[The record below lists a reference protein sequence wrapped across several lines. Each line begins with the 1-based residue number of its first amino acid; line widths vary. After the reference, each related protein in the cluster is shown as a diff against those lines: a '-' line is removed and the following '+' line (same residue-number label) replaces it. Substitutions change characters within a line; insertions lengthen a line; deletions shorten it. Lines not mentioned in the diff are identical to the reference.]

1 MPSQLEGK
9 DRSRVISP
17 VLFMGVDGEPM
28 RFYLSPGPA
37 KLELQPTIKAG
48 GGMVCNAQEPR
59 AILLVDPSAVGS
71 LTEKT
76 AHWYVSAQYI
86 RDCVEKNEQLELEDY
101 RVKPN
106 TTHTHMKTRST
117 TTGRTYYNS
126 EEDTAIISYV
136 AKQKGSLKGNRLWQ
150 EMEKKHVTKH
160 SWQSMKYRYLNKL
173 MDRPAMVQDGG
184 SRNGESKMAENQET
198 RVGGSSPKKQMASS
212 SDDLTSSGLA
222 QPDDQQPDDQQP
234 DDQQPDDQQAHDQQ
248 ADDQQADDQQAD
260 DQQADDQQTEDLPME
275 AGSSESTNIESPTA
289 SSFPDQDV
297 TPCVTPKR
305 RSHRL
310 ILRDT
315 PPSDTEARTSLPCSS
330 PKAST
335 SAASSRLQ
343 PSSPPHQLTESNQ
356 SAGPTSTSDG
366 GANPVTQK
374 EVEKR
379 GKRKAKRK
387 LGFLEMATK
396 EFEDDSESDYAETS
410 DQPET
415 SDTQHPRETT
425 SKQPT
430 AMPHVAMETRT
441 AVETGSAPKPHL
453 FIFDSESQEEGCQ
466 PMDCDDAAVP
476 AGPAPISETA
486 EVVSL
491 NQAQLKEDMRRIR
504 ELMKQTNQDLVS
516 VTKALLKTSG
526 DFSAALALLV
536 NPTSARGPFWSRR
549 DDRLLLTSDPK
560 AHRQLQK
567 RYGEQ
572 GVAKRLVFLEGEL

>member
-9 DRSRVISP
+9 DRSHVISP
-17 VLFMGVDGEPM
+17 VLFMGVEGEPM

-48 GGMVCNAQEPR
+48 GGVVCNAQEPR

-86 RDCVEKNEQLELEDY
+86 RDCVEKNEQLELEGY

-117 TTGRTYYNS
+117 TT
-126 EEDTAIISYV
+126 EEDNAIISYV
-136 AKQKGSLKGNRLWQ
+136 AKHTGSLKGNRLWQ

-173 MDRPAMVQDGG
+173 MDRPATVQDGG

-222 QPDDQQPDDQQP
+222 Q
-234 DDQQPDDQQAHDQQ
+234 
-248 ADDQQADDQQAD
+248 
-260 DQQADDQQTEDLPME
+260 
-275 AGSSESTNIESPTA
+275 
-289 SSFPDQDV
+289 DV

-315 PPSDTEARTSLPCSS
+315 PPSDAEARTSLPCSS

-335 SAASSRLQ
+335 SAAASRLR

-379 GKRKAKRK
+379 GKRKAKRN

-415 SDTQHPRETT
+415 SNTQHPRETT